1 MGTVVINLQIIY
13 RIGCLKFWSLIVRE
27 CKQVTIWDPVPIQL
41 FSKFIFR
48 FEYDNTSWEWIQHQN
63 QPKVCCCFVIY
74 AWYSVVEMLENDI
87 AIVAIGC
94 WIGLVSWLYHLSSI
108 MGVSIKNRMFYH
120 TDTCIFFDYA
130 GVSLRLT
137 TQPTDEIIL
146 FINKQIGRGIF
157 SANHYILSCFSHD
170 TIMMGQ
176 KMTMI

>member
-1 MGTVVINLQIIY
+1 
-13 RIGCLKFWSLIVRE
+13 
-27 CKQVTIWDPVPIQL
+27 
-41 FSKFIFR
+41 
-48 FEYDNTSWEWIQHQN
+48 
-63 QPKVCCCFVIY
+63 
-74 AWYSVVEMLENDI
+74 
-87 AIVAIGC
+87 
-94 WIGLVSWLYHLSSI
+94 